1 MVFQATNILEMDGFG
16 GFESGNLAKSLG
28 ALGFEIP
35 PC

>member
-28 ALGFEIP
+28 PLSS
-35 PC
+35 